1 MEDLKE
7 EADKL
12 GSQSGFGLFL
22 LKPTVAT
29 LPWGVETRGEMSQ
42 VLSLESRSPWATA
55 VVLPRHLQ
63 CARSP
68 GPPDGS
74 TQVTRKAS
82 VWTDLTVPWRPEK
95 VPVQSLACAFGR

>member
-12 GSQSGFGLFL
+12 RSQSGFGLFL

-55 VVLPRHLQ
+55 ALLPRHLQ
-63 CARSP
+63 SVRSLS
-68 GPPDGS
+68 GGLQMVPPRS
-74 TQVTRKAS
+74 RERQ
-82 VWTDLTVPWRPEK
+82 
-95 VPVQSLACAFGR
+95 ACGQI